1 MVVLKMLIVDLSK
14 IKANI
19 EIIRKKTNKDIIAV
33 VKSNAYGLGA
43 SHIIPFLKKCGV
55 KYFFVNHFSE
65 YLENKMLFKNSYV
78 IVMDSFREKFEYAN
92 VIYTINNLDDA
103 EFYVKTTI
111 PIKIHIQV
119 DTGMNRLGIKML
131 EDVKKILNIL
141 EKNPLIDVEG
151 IYTHFSS
158 CVDDN
163 INYDIQKGKFKEFV
177 SLKKF
182 KIVHSAATSSLH
194 KDIVGNMV
202 RVGLAMYG
210 YGNINLS
217 LKKSLAAYERFI
229 NVIEVKKG
237 ETVGY
242 QKEKQTTFNKNY
254 LVGVLPVGYYENPN
268 LTRISY
274 RGHIYNKI
282 ADSCMNHTHFLIDD
296 KINKL
301 SFLSI
306 IEKNDIIDGE
316 KINWYHYITGL
327 SNYKKIYLM
336 RCINGNIFKI
346 LKNTRKKGSK
356 GRIRS
361 RRCKIIGIRT
371 IRI

>member
-163 INYDIQKGKFKEFV
+163 INYDIQKEKFKEFV

-182 KIVHSAATSSLH
+182 KIVHSAATSPLH

-217 LKKSLAAYERFI
+217 LKKSLAAYERLI

>member
-1 MVVLKMLIVDLSK
+1 
-14 IKANI
+14 
-19 EIIRKKTNKDIIAV
+19 
-33 VKSNAYGLGA
+33 
-43 SHIIPFLKKCGV
+43 
-55 KYFFVNHFSE
+55 
-65 YLENKMLFKNSYV
+65 
-78 IVMDSFREKFEYAN
+78 
-92 VIYTINNLDDA
+92 
-103 EFYVKTTI
+103 
-111 PIKIHIQV
+111 
-119 DTGMNRLGIKML
+119 
-131 EDVKKILNIL
+131 
-141 EKNPLIDVEG
+141 
-151 IYTHFSS
+151 
-158 CVDDN
+158 
-163 INYDIQKGKFKEFV
+163 
-177 SLKKF
+177 
-182 KIVHSAATSSLH
+182 
-194 KDIVGNMV
+194 MV

-210 YGNINLS
+210 YGNINLL

-242 QKEKQTTFNKNY
+242 QKEKQTTFNKKY

>member
-141 EKNPLIDVEG
+141 EKKP
-151 IYTHFSS
+151 
-158 CVDDN
+158 
-163 INYDIQKGKFKEFV
+163 IN
-177 SLKKF
+177 
-182 KIVHSAATSSLH
+182 
-194 KDIVGNMV
+194 
-202 RVGLAMYG
+202 
-210 YGNINLS
+210 
-217 LKKSLAAYERFI
+217 
-229 NVIEVKKG
+229 
-237 ETVGY
+237 
-242 QKEKQTTFNKNY
+242 
-254 LVGVLPVGYYENPN
+254 
-268 LTRISY
+268 
-274 RGHIYNKI
+274 
-282 ADSCMNHTHFLIDD
+282 
-296 KINKL
+296 
-301 SFLSI
+301 
-306 IEKNDIIDGE
+306 
-316 KINWYHYITGL
+316 
-327 SNYKKIYLM
+327 
-336 RCINGNIFKI
+336 RC
-346 LKNTRKKGSK
+346 
-356 GRIRS
+356 
-361 RRCKIIGIRT
+361 
-371 IRI
+371 